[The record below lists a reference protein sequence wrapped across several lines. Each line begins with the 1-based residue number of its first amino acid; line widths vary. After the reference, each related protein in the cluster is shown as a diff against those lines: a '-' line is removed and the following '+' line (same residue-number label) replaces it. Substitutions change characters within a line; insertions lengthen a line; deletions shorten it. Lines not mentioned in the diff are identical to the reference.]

1 MIVMII
7 MIIVPIMIMILTIM
21 IIMIVTTTMIMIMI
35 IIIMTI
41 MISMIITIIAIMIR
55 RMFGRLGAVQAAG
68 SGVQATSS
76 RACGQFK
83 QKLLQSQRPQRPFG
97 VGKLSTSVSERAA
110 TYRLV
115 TTAHSRGRRGGGP
128 SMSDVEHAT

>member
-1 MIVMII
+1 MIIMII
-7 MIIVPIMIMILTIM
+7 MIIVPIMIMILNIM
-21 IIMIVTTTMIMIMI
+21 IIMIVMTTMTMIMM

-76 RACGQFK
+76 WACGQFRSVWPVYGK
-83 QKLLQSQRPQRPFG
+83 TRVRSIHRVYVSDYVLVAACFRAVQDFARGSARPP
-97 VGKLSTSVSERAA
+97 
-110 TYRLV
+110 
-115 TTAHSRGRRGGGP
+115 
-128 SMSDVEHAT
+128 